1 MPIARD
7 QMIRIVERSAF
18 LHERLTTTYEAAEGE
33 PRDHELIDK
42 RMDRWKRLAAMDD
55 AAFFEKRLRWDGMS
69 AERARAIATAVRL
82 TNRDAPF
89 PSWTQ
94 TLQQIVTA
102 CEGFDMESTA
112 TLPFIDAADPV
123 AFEHLLAP
131 AVLSAAGRVAEA
143 QTLIAPEAL
152 TNLQRHLL
160 QWLVGVSSET
170 IATEFEVYRSMRQA
184 MHGSWPG
191 FAPSRELYRGFVRN
205 LLAGAVVDFYVEY
218 TALARLQARIIDLWV
233 IFVNRFLRDLA
244 ADLPELEQLHGMESP
259 LGRVMHI
266 DAGLSDRHDGG
277 TASFKVRFENGWN
290 CIYKPK
296 DILSEQAWY
305 TLLEWLNANGAP
317 LPMAIYKVLVKP
329 DHGWV
334 EIVQHAPCKS
344 REEVERYYVR
354 AGMLLCL
361 MYVLEASDCHH
372 ENMIASGE
380 YPVLIDM
387 ETILQHRVR
396 MVDDGSQEDAA
407 SLANRV
413 FYWDSV
419 FRTALLPRWEFGP
432 SGESYDVSG
441 LGGTEE
447 QQTHFRR
454 KAWKNINTDA
464 MKIHHESIATKPHQ
478 NVVFLNEERMKPG
491 DFVEQ
496 MADGFARLYRF
507 LMEHRAEVPL
517 SPLASLRLRF
527 LYRHT
532 KIYSS
537 VLGTYLQAQFLR
549 DGIDTSIQVDV
560 LCRPLLYHPERHPF
574 WALIEAE
581 EKALLQADIPIFHA
595 AADGD
600 ALMLG
605 EGKQIPQFFA
615 EPSYELL
622 QSRFARLS
630 EQDLRVQLSYIRT
643 SFQSSQGQQSS
654 ATAITDAAGTPSA
667 DELLQEAIG
676 IAREIRDAAIFS
688 TDGSATWISLAYYA
702 EAQRWQLQPM
712 APRLY
717 DGACGTVLFLA
728 AVDQATGNDEFR
740 TLVQGGLRSIVASF
754 QSNAAS
760 RLLFEAG
767 IGAGLGAASLAY
779 TLARAGQWMN
789 DDGVLNDARR
799 AAELLNEERIS
810 GDRRLDLLSGVAGA
824 LVALLT
830 VHAVRPERWLLDRAI
845 LCGEHLLNHRTAA
858 MNGLRAWKT
867 LGGEM
872 LAGYSHGAAG
882 IAHAL
887 ARLSLA
893 TGDTRFRDAAEEA
906 CAWELSIY
914 SEKMKNWP
922 DFRFPVTKVGPVF
935 QASWC
940 HGAPGI
946 ALGRIASLAAI
957 DNERI
962 RRDIQRG
969 LETTSA
975 QEFGNLDHLCC
986 GNLGRVETMVM
997 AGEAHLDEAR
1007 QLAGKVIARARQR
1020 GRYALGWDS
1029 GPYIP
1034 SFHQGMAGVGYQF
1047 LRLAMP
1053 GKLPSILAWE

>member
-1 MPIARD
+1 MSISRD
-7 QMIRIVERSAF
+7 QMMRIVERSAY
-18 LHERLTTTYEAAEGE
+18 LHERLSESFTPCEGE
-33 PRDHELIDK
+33 PRDHELVQK
-42 RMDRWKRLAAMDD
+42 RMERWKRLAAMDD
-55 AAFFEKRLRWDGMS
+55 AAFFEKRLAWDGMD
-69 AERARAIATAVRL
+69 AERARALATAVQRKDRSSPL
-82 TNRDAPF
+82 PA
-89 PSWTQ
+89 WTE

-102 CEGFDMESTA
+102 CLSFPMEETPS
-112 TLPFIDAADPV
+112 LRFIDSADPV

-131 AVLSAAGRVAEA
+131 AVKSAAARLPDSS
-143 QTLIAPEAL
+143 TLVAPEAL
-152 TNLQRHLL
+152 AKLERHLL

-170 IATEFEVYRSMRQA
+170 IATEFDVYRSMRQA
-184 MHGSWPG
+184 LHGGWPG
-191 FAPSRELYRGFVRN
+191 VVPSRKLYTEFVGK
-205 LLAGAVVDFYVEY
+205 LLAGGVVDFYLEY
-218 TALARLQARIIDLWV
+218 CALARLQARIIDLWV
-233 IFVNRFLRDLA
+233 IFIQRFVRDLET
-244 ADLPELEQLHGMESP
+244 DLPDLERMHGTGTP
-259 LGRVMHI
+259 LGRVIHV

-277 TASFKVRFENGWN
+277 TASFKVTFENGWS

-296 DILSEQAWY
+296 DIESEAAWY
-305 TLLEWLNANGAP
+305 ELLEWLNANGAP
-317 LPMAIYKVLVKP
+317 LPMAMYKVLVRN

-334 EIVQHAPCKS
+334 EIVKHVPCTS
-344 REEVERYYVR
+344 REEVERYYIR

-464 MKIHHESIATKPHQ
+464 MKLHQESIATKPHQ

-491 DFVEQ
+491 DFIEQ
-496 MADGFARLYRF
+496 MTTGFANLYRF
-507 LMEHRAEVPL
+507 LMSRKADLPL
-517 SPLASLRLRF
+517 PRLAGLRLRF

-537 VLGTYLQAQFLR
+537 VLGSYLQAQFLR
-549 DGIDTSIQVDV
+549 DGMDTSIQVDV

-574 WALIEAE
+574 WDLIEAE
-581 EKALLQADIPIFHA
+581 ANALFQADVPIFHA
-595 AADGD
+595 AATGE
-600 ALMLG
+600 ALILG
-605 EGKQIPQFFA
+605 GGKEIPQFFA
-615 EPSYELL
+615 EPSFDLL

-654 ATAITDAAGTPSA
+654 ASSTSDSTPIPSSE
-667 DELLQEAIG
+667 ELLTEALN
-676 IAREIRDAAIFS
+676 IAREIRDAAILS
-688 TDGSATWISLAYYA
+688 NDGSATWISLAYYA

-728 AVDQATGNDEFR
+728 AVDKVTGSGEFR
-740 TLVQGGLRSIVASF
+740 ELVKGGLKSIVASF
-754 QSNAAS
+754 QSQAAS

-767 IGAGLGAASLAY
+767 IGAGLGASSLVY
-779 TLARAGQWMN
+779 SLARAGDWMQ
-789 DDGVLNDARR
+789 DEEVLHDALR
-799 AAELLNEERIS
+799 AAELLTEERIET
-810 GDRRLDLLSGVAGA
+810 DRRLDLLSGVAGA
-824 LVALLT
+824 MVALLT
-830 VHAVRPERWLLDRAI
+830 LYSLKPERWLLDRAI
-845 LCGEHLLNHRTAA
+845 SCGEHLLRHRTAVSS
-858 MNGLRAWKT
+858 GLRAWKT
-867 LGGEM
+867 LGGEL

-887 ARLSLA
+887 ARLFLA
-893 TGDTRFRDAAEEA
+893 TGDVRFREAAEEA

-914 SEKMKNWP
+914 SEKANNWP
-922 DFRFPVTKVGPVF
+922 DFRFPVTKAGPVF

-957 DNERI
+957 DNERM
-962 RRDIQRG
+962 RLDIERA
-969 LETTSA
+969 LATNSA
-975 QEFGNLDHLCC
+975 QPFGNLDHLCC
-986 GNLGRVETMVM
+986 GNLGRAETMLM
-997 AGEAHLDEAR
+997 AGQARLQEAR
-1007 QLAGKVIARARQR
+1007 ELAGKVIARARQR

-1034 SFHQGMAGVGYQF
+1034 SFHQGMAGAGYQF